1 MYTKKSAFI
10 STVNAFHGKTMGSL
24 SMMGK
29 ALYRDPVGQMYG
41 GEVYFVEYGNA
52 EAMKTQL
59 ETCKKLGIG
68 VAGVIIE
75 PIQGEA

>member
-41 GEVYFVEYGNA
+41 GPVYFVEYGNPD
-52 EAMKTQL
+52 AMQTQL
-59 ETCKKLGIG
+59 ETCKKLGI
-68 VAGVIIE
+68 
-75 PIQGEA
+75 

>member
-1 MYTKKSAFI
+1 
-10 STVNAFHGKTMGSL
+10 MGSL

-41 GEVYFVEYGNA
+41 GPVYFVEYGNA
-52 EAMKTQL
+52 DAIEAQL

-68 VAGVIIE
+68 VA
-75 PIQGEA
+75 

>member
-29 ALYRDPVGQMYG
+29 ALYREGVGELYG
-41 GEVYFVEYGNA
+41 APVYFVEYGNA
-52 EAMKTQL
+52 EAMRTQL

-68 VAGVIIE
+68 VA
-75 PIQGEA
+75 

>member
-1 MYTKKSAFI
+1 
-10 STVNAFHGKTMGSL
+10 MGSL

-41 GEVYFVEYGNA
+41 GPVYFVEYGNA
-52 EAMKTQL
+52 EAMKMQL

-68 VAGVIIE
+68 VA
-75 PIQGEA
+75 

>member
-52 EAMKTQL
+52 DAMKTQL

-75 PIQGEA
+75 PIQ